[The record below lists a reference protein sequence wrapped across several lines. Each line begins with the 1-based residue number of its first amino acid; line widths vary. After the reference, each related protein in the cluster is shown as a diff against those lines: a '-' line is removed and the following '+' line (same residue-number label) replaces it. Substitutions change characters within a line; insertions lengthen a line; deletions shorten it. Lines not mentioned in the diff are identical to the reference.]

1 MTDLLTL
8 VEHVRAEVLASA
20 ESATAAAGHLEQLG
34 IIAETAAQDAAAAEH
49 DLACWIAS
57 LTAPGACSCH
67 GEITAQLGAIRA
79 QLDRMEVTEGKILMS
94 QSDIDA
100 ATSQIQ
106 SEVTDLGTQDAA
118 ILAAQNAFTTALQA
132 VQGQGVNTTAL
143 VAATAQLLQAQ
154 GADDSTVAALTA
166 ASQPATPAPAP
177 AVPGSTTGVSN

>member
-20 ESATAAAGHLEQLG
+20 ESASAAAGHLEQLG

-79 QLDRMEVTEGKILMS
+79 QLDRMEVNEERIIMS
-94 QSDIDA
+94 QQ
-100 ATSQIQ
+100 QIEADVTALTAVFTDVQ
-106 SEVTDLGTQDAA
+106 TDVGTLVTDLTA
-118 ILAAQNAFTTALQA
+118 IQGELAAGNPVSTASLD
-132 VQGQGVNTTAL
+132 AL
-143 VAATAQLLQAQ
+143 VASATGIQSSLDTAVSNITA
-154 GADDSTVAALTA
+154 VATPA
-166 ASQPATPAPAP
+166 APAPAP